1 MLIVITKIVEME
13 KMENNI
19 NIEAELNKMSF
30 ELVQAIKGK
39 NNKISKYKNAI
50 DKSLGVLM
58 NDGVYAY
65 YIYVNSEEIDDVF
78 IDKIKDLKKFI
89 EINVENKDNLKLD
102 EAYFQSLSEDLEKL
116 LFFRELL
123 EKVLIYARYHAK
135 AELKG
140 SD

>member
-1 MLIVITKIVEME
+1 MD
-13 KMENNI
+13 NNI

-30 ELVQAIKGK
+30 ELVRAIKGK

-50 DKSLGVLM
+50 EKSLGVLM

-65 YIYVNSEEIDDVF
+65 YLYVKSEEIDDVF
-78 IDKIKDLKKFI
+78 LDKIKDLKKFV
-89 EINVENKDNLKLD
+89 EINGENNDSPKLD
-102 EAYFQSLSEDLEKL
+102 VEYFQSLSEDLEKL

-123 EKVLIYARYHAK
+123 EKVLIYVRYHAK

>member
-1 MLIVITKIVEME
+1 MG
-13 KMENNI
+13 KMENNINI

-39 NNKISKYKNAI
+39 KNKISKYKNAI

-65 YIYVNSEEIDDVF
+65 YIYVKSEEIDNVF
-78 IDKIKDLKKFI
+78 LDEIKDLKKFV
-89 EINVENKDNLKLD
+89 EINGGNKDNPKLD
-102 EAYFQSLSEDLEKL
+102 EEYFQSLSEDLEKL

-140 SD
+140 FD

>member
-1 MLIVITKIVEME
+1 
-13 KMENNI
+13 MENNI

-65 YIYVNSEEIDDVF
+65 YIYVKSEEIDDVF

>member
-1 MLIVITKIVEME
+1 MD
-13 KMENNI
+13 NNI

-78 IDKIKDLKKFI
+78 IDKIEDLKKFI
-89 EINVENKDNLKLD
+89 EINGENKDNQKLD
-102 EAYFQSLSEDLEKL
+102 EKYFQSLSEHLEKL

>member
-1 MLIVITKIVEME
+1 
-13 KMENNI
+13 MENNINI

-39 NNKISKYKNAI
+39 KNKISKYKNAI

-65 YIYVNSEEIDDVF
+65 YIYVKSEEIDNVF
-78 IDKIKDLKKFI
+78 LDEIKDLKKFV
-89 EINVENKDNLKLD
+89 EINGGNKDNPKLD
-102 EAYFQSLSEDLEKL
+102 EEYFQSLSEDLEKL

-140 SD
+140 FD